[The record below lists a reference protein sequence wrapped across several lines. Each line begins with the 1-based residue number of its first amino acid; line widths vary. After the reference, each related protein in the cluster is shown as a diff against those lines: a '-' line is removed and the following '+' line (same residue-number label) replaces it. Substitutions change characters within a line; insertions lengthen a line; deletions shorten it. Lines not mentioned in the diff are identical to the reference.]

1 MAAQSNH
8 LILQM
13 RIMRAKQQN
22 NVGSAIVLVTVT
34 RLKSKSPMMAA
45 SKMAPRDPHPLVFM
59 PLCDSLLECELDLVT
74 CSWWIECGKSDAVSL
89 QWFGYKGL
97 WLPPSFY
104 SLPGSSCSLT
114 LMKPVVMLWTA
125 LWRGLHGKEMRAA
138 SGQGPCRSWGPQS
151 TAHQELNPTHN
162 CEWI

>member
-45 SKMAPRDPHPLVFM
+45 SKMTPRDPHLLVFM

-74 CSWWIECGKSDAVSL
+74 CS
-89 QWFGYKGL
+89 
-97 WLPPSFY
+97 
-104 SLPGSSCSLT
+104 
-114 LMKPVVMLWTA
+114 
-125 LWRGLHGKEMRAA
+125 
-138 SGQGPCRSWGPQS
+138 
-151 TAHQELNPTHN
+151 
-162 CEWI
+162 